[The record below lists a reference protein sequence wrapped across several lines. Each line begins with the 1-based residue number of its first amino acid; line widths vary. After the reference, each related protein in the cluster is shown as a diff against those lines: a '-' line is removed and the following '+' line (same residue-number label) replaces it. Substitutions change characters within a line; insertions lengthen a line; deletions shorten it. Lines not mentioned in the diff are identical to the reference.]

1 MLLCRWRFARKWTNP
16 YNIFKVKRI
25 CFIRNSKLI
34 NNNEK
39 NNSIIFQEIVELSS
53 ILIKEIYKL
62 YFFIINNI
70 INIDDKKNK
79 NILKNQ
85 C

>member
-1 MLLCRWRFARKWTNP
+1 MYIVLMQIRFARKWTNP

-34 NNNEK
+34 NNNDK
-39 NNSIIFQEIVELSS
+39 I
-53 ILIKEIYKL
+53 